1 MPTAFEHYD
10 QHLGPIYTWTAGA
23 LEAAIVRNR
32 QELAELGLGPVTQGI
47 AVDLGAGPGGY
58 AIPFAEW
65 GYSTVAID
73 TCSALLDEMRGR
85 AGTLP
90 IHVFQDDLLSFRHHC
105 DGKA

>member
-58 AIPFAEW
+58 AIPIAEW

-73 TCSALLDEMRGR
+73 TCTALLDKKHKQTNTQPNQE
-85 AGTLP
+85 
-90 IHVFQDDLLSFRHHC
+90 IQDDLLSFRHHC